1 MISLQIYMLFF
12 FQENTNGLG
21 HDIFQTPKKSDL
33 WEVEVLI
40 QPGGVGKAHSFEV
53 YWGQQSSVISVSA
66 RPVLFPDITV
76 QTGSLPQA

>member
-1 MISLQIYMLFF
+1 MNEAMTYSKLL
-12 FQENTNGLG
+12 
-21 HDIFQTPKKSDL
+21 KKSDQ
-33 WEVEVLI
+33 WEAEVLT

-76 QTGSLPQA
+76 QTGSLPKA